1 MLKVFPMYCSPNYLV
16 LLVSCLP
23 TMKALTVAHCQTGV
37 MVGSL
42 ATTLVFHFYLLNNC
56 TEIGDD
62 GLFVDKEDLFGL
74 LLLCFPLLPVVPLYA
89 YVVVAH
95 RGITVVNLS
104 LLGFWTPIV
113 VASLLLVIHLMLLLG
128 TIFKSP
134 CLMLPWLTS
143 SIFLWVSDFVLRGL
157 IYWEPV
163 HGRTSQFTHTSYLW
177 LSVAGTWI
185 LPGWLIFNILV
196 LRLYHCYKY
205 EESIPDL
212 EDV

>member
-23 TMKALTVAHCQTGV
+23 TMKALTVAHCRTGV

-42 ATTLVFHFYLLNNC
+42 TTTLVFHFYLLNNC

-89 YVVVAH
+89 YVVVVH

-104 LLGFWTPIV
+104 LLGFWTPVV
-113 VASLLLVIHLMLLLG
+113 VASRPFELWSALC
-128 TIFKSP
+128 S
-134 CLMLPWLTS
+134 LT
-143 SIFLWVSDFVLRGL
+143 D
-157 IYWEPV
+157 
-163 HGRTSQFTHTSYLW
+163 
-177 LSVAGTWI
+177 
-185 LPGWLIFNILV
+185 
-196 LRLYHCYKY
+196 
-205 EESIPDL
+205 
-212 EDV
+212 